1 MAIHSSCKTI
11 GVDNL
16 YDRHQREVLMK
27 TKCLYFLIAV
37 TLTFFLGAKHQQK
50 SREGYDFSLR
60 MHVIDIGNGDCIFL
74 QTPND
79 TIPNNG
85 IYEGYRILIDAG
97 RSNGNSYVIPYLRDL
112 GFEAGDTIDYI
123 IATHAH
129 ADHIGGMPEIYDTFQ
144 VNNTLDPG
152 FYYGTSATY
161 IEYHDKASSEPN
173 SNFYFNLVDSGLI
186 SQNGDS
192 LDFGDEL
199 AVRILYTNP
208 DDSMGINNTSIVLW
222 LKYDNI
228 SFIFMGDAEGK
239 ERTDPPSVTKYVE
252 KYLVDNY
259 DSLELRSTVIKVGH
273 HGSETSSTNALIE
286 AVQSDYA
293 VICEYQEL
301 PDTTVIQRWIASGA
315 EILRTDYGD
324 TIYTPG
330 DDNYEIWT
338 DGIEIIVTGCLE
350 NSRIANPKNLKVF
363 PNPFTNRLR
372 IEGYSRIKVY
382 NISGRFVAKFKQE
395 WNGKDINGEEVSA
408 GIYFLRFKREN
419 IGKVLKLRRD
429 L

>member
-1 MAIHSSCKTI
+1 
-11 GVDNL
+11 
-16 YDRHQREVLMK
+16 MK
-27 TKCLYFLIAV
+27 TKCLHLLLAV
-37 TLTFFLGAKHQQK
+37 TLPIFLGVKYQPE
-50 SREGYDFSLR
+50 SREGYDLSLR
-60 MHVIDIGNGDCIFL
+60 MHVIDVGHGDCIFL

-97 RSNGNSYVIPYLRDL
+97 KHWSYFHVIEYLRNL
-112 GFEAGDTIDYI
+112 GFEAGDTIDYV

-152 FYYGTSATY
+152 FYYGTSTY
-161 IEYHDKASSEPN
+161 IEYYNKASNEPN

-192 LDFGDEL
+192 LDFGEEL
-199 AVRILYTNP
+199 DVRVLYTNP

-228 SFIFMGDAEGK
+228 SFMFMGDAEGK
-239 ERTDPPSVTKYVE
+239 EGTDPPSVTKYVE

-273 HGSETSSTNALIE
+273 HGSKTSSTNALIE
-286 AVQSDYA
+286 AVQSNYA
-293 VICEYQEL
+293 VICAGCLYNL
-301 PDTTVIQRWIASGA
+301 PNDTVIQRWIASGA
-315 EILRTDYGD
+315 EILRTDYD
-324 TIYTPG
+324 DIAQAPG
-330 DDNYEIWT
+330 DDNFEIWT

-372 IEGYSRIKVY
+372 IEGCSKVKVY
-382 NISGRFVAKFKQE
+382 DISGKFITEFRQE
-395 WNGKDINGEEVSA
+395 WDGKDINGKEVSA
-408 GIYFLRFKREN
+408 GIYFLRSKREN
-419 IGKVLKLRRD
+419 IGKVLKLRRG